1 MANARLR
8 IGVAGCGRAGRA
20 HLARLLASGRVEVVA
35 CADPDLEAAR
45 ALALAATVPG
55 EAPVPAFTDLKELLT
70 ATTPDAV
77 SILAPHRVHYRLAMD
92 ALQAGCHLFIE
103 KPLST
108 NAQEAD
114 DIVGLARGRGRKVG
128 VGHQYRLRPSLAG
141 ARRRIAEGAIGP
153 LRLVTATLATPWLAA
168 HGGPADAWRYEPK
181 LTGGGILAD
190 VGDHLLDALLWTTGR
205 SAVEVAAIQ
214 SKHSSGFD
222 LVTAA
227 AIRLDDDTPATF
239 ALSALSPGALF
250 ELDYFGETGRLRA
263 TDHALV
269 EVLGDGAPRHIE
281 LEGPTETIDGNF
293 VSAVGD
299 DAPLCCP
306 VEEALATVRLLEA
319 IARSAASAQA
329 VRLA

>member
-1 MANARLR
+1 MASNRLR
-8 IGVAGCGRAGRA
+8 IGIAGCGRVGRT
-20 HLARLLASGRVEVVA
+20 HLARLLATGRVEVVG
-35 CADPDLEAAR
+35 CADPDLESAR
-45 ALALAATVPG
+45 SMAGSVPADSPVPVFADLRELLAAT
-55 EAPVPAFTDLKELLT
+55 APA
-70 ATTPDAV
+70 AV

-108 NAQEAD
+108 NSQEAD

-141 ARRRIAEGAIGP
+141 ARRRIDEGAIGP
-153 LRLVTATLATPWLAA
+153 LRLITATLATPWLAG
-168 HGGPADAWRYEPK
+168 HGGPADAWRYESK

-205 SAVEVAAIQ
+205 TAVEVAAIQ
-214 SKHSSGFD
+214 SKHASGFD

-250 ELDYFGETGRLRA
+250 ELDYFGESGRLRA
-263 TDHALV
+263 TDRALV

-281 LEGPTETIDGNF
+281 LDAPAETIDGNF
-293 VSAVGD
+293 VAAVAD

-306 VEEALATVRLLEA
+306 VEDALATVRLMEA
-319 IARSAASAQA
+319 IARSAASGQA